1 MSGDLIDLSDE
12 GTSSQNTTGIDG
24 IHRTNGLVGRMSLS
38 ENRPRSPPRNH
49 FAGLDILM
57 RQRQS
62 STPVPSPA
70 PRPVSLPSSASV
82 PRFVTRLSSSS
93 EMFSPLAQ
101 PYRAPESV
109 ASFLQEQ
116 QEPLTSA
123 LRSDQPIPEYI
134 PENRMEF
141 KSMIDTINDYDKTVD
156 SESDHRSDR
165 RSSSPPVPDLETSV
179 PTGPDTPPTPT
190 TVHGEHPVHGFRPG
204 QTAAA
209 RTNRQV
215 CGHATQEL
223 KRKLAATEEAFARL
237 KHENTELTTK
247 LGLVGYQI
255 ESTENQ
261 NAAMSRALSERDA
274 MIKKQDLEMKKQDA
288 EMKKQDL
295 EIKKQ
300 DAEIKKQDAEIKTKN
315 AQLVRKEVEIEGNVA
330 KIKKKNQ
337 QLGARNALINKAN
350 PGSDKDNVHG
360 AKIAAKDAELAAID
374 IKLAARDAE
383 LAALRQTL
391 KVRNREIEEA
401 EAAIEEE
408 KDAIENLRQEA
419 VDRQR
424 IIDYHRSQN
433 QAFSDAATAREQTIT
448 VLRQEL
454 VIRRFELT
462 EAQEQHGNRGAI
474 EDIKG
479 KLREMTTLSDRQRIQ
494 LKEAKDELRSK
505 DARIMDLSKNGERL
519 RGAIH
524 VVPPRANVKLPET
537 VVSCTECYAL
547 DRRCDSGTKCRPC
560 KENNT
565 ECLRFMCSLKYKN
578 GNCPLVPCPLTHD
591 GQGYLMLPRPRP
603 EW

>member
-1 MSGDLIDLSDE
+1 MSGNLIDLSDE
-12 GTSSQNTTGIDG
+12 GTSSQNTTGING

-38 ENRPRSPPRNH
+38 ENRARSPPRNH
-49 FAGLDILM
+49 FAGLDVLM

-70 PRPVSLPSSASV
+70 PRPVSLPPAASV
-82 PRFVTRLSSSS
+82 PRFATRLSLSS

-141 KSMIDTINDYDKTVD
+141 RSMIDTINDYNKATD

-165 RSSSPPVPDLETSV
+165 RSSSPPVPDLELSV

-190 TVHGEHPVHGFRPG
+190 TAHGEHPVHDFRPG

-209 RTNRQV
+209 QTNPQV
-215 CGHATQEL
+215 CGLVTQEL
-223 KRKLAATEEAFARL
+223 KRKLAAADGAFARL

-247 LGLVGYQI
+247 LGLIGFHI

-261 NAAMSRALSERDA
+261 NAAMSRAMSEKDA
-274 MIKKQDLEMKKQDA
+274 VIKKQELEMKKQEL
-288 EMKKQDL
+288 EMKSKMTGIQDL
-295 EIKKQ
+295 DAKLKSK
-300 DAEIKKQDAEIKTKN
+300 DAEIKAKD
-315 AQLVRKEVEIEGNVA
+315 AQLVRKEVEIAKHVA
-330 KIKKKNQ
+330 EIKKKHQ
-337 QLGARNALINKAN
+337 QLGARNALINKSN
-350 PGSDKDNVHG
+350 PGNDKVGVHG
-360 AKIAAKDAELAAID
+360 ARMAAKDAELAA
-374 IKLAARDAE
+374 KDAE
-383 LAALRQTL
+383 LAALKQTF
-391 KVRNREIEEA
+391 EA
-401 EAAIEEE
+401 RGRKMETTRSTVKEHKDLIIKEQQKAA
-408 KDAIENLRQEA
+408 DHQRM
-419 VDRQR
+419 VD
-424 IIDYHRSQN
+424 YYLLQN
-433 QAFSDAATAREQTIT
+433 QHLADAATAREKTIAD
-448 VLRQEL
+448 LRQEL
-454 VIRRFELT
+454 VVRKFELT
-462 EAQEQHGNRGAI
+462 DAQEQRGNRGAI

-479 KLREMTTLSDRQRIQ
+479 KLREMTTLSDRQRAQ
-494 LKEAKDELRSK
+494 LKDAKDELKFK
-505 DARIMDLSKNGERL
+505 DARIMDLSNNGERL

-524 VVPPRANVKLPET
+524 VVPPRNVKLPET
-537 VVSCTECYAL
+537 VVACIECYSM
-547 DRRCDSGTKCRPC
+547 DRSCDSGTKCRPC
-560 KENNT
+560 MENNT

-591 GQGYLMLPRPRP
+591 GQGFLMLPRPRP